1 MFQLKTQGGRSY
13 DFEGEVIIET
23 SRKVSISV
31 DYLLARIEHSV
42 STRTLDEGT
51 NKVVLD
57 CQDKRINVGSTIMG
71 EDVRFVVIVFAQEFE
86 VSIPNLAVTTDS
98 YDGISAS
105 ANYFIILEVVCASS
119 TFRFS
124 TCFKVRNPMPV
135 RFLIEDLNVASP
147 NFDGFNFMLRSL

>member
-23 SRKVSISV
+23 FRKGSVNV

-71 EDVRFVVIVFAQEFE
+71 EDVRFVVIVFCSG
-86 VSIPNLAVTTDS
+86 V
-98 YDGISAS
+98 
-105 ANYFIILEVVCASS
+105 
-119 TFRFS
+119 
-124 TCFKVRNPMPV
+124 
-135 RFLIEDLNVASP
+135 
-147 NFDGFNFMLRSL
+147 